1 MHHGPFGRLGGYGTT
16 CAPTGEGGGGVCV
29 CGGGGSSEELL
40 MACAV
45 FIRSSSGFF
54 GGGGGTIGAVVGA
67 AFHQAVGA
75 VGRFCSS
82 GYRLGWFGD
91 GSIDWG

>member
-1 MHHGPFGRLGGYGTT
+1 MGHLDGLEGTVRRVLRRVK
-16 CAPTGEGGGGVCV
+16 AAVGCV